1 MASNQPS
8 TFPSTE
14 SKRIGLLV
22 QSSNVVMEVEFYRSL
37 PHDITVHTSHI
48 PRSNQ
53 AITPDAMQQTTDN
66 AIGAA
71 AALDQAEL
79 DLVVHGHTASSYVGG
94 IPGDIE
100 LARKIGEAAR
110 APGMTAAEAAVR
122 CLRSLGARR
131 LGLAAPYPRATTQ
144 TSADFMMAHGF
155 EVASL
160 ECLGVDHATNLK
172 KVSPQTVYELGTRA
186 AAQGDAD
193 ALFFS
198 GTGVHTLGAIG
209 ALERAIGKPVIT
221 ANLAA
226 LWGALDRLGRT
237 DAFRFGESRLAEW
250 QGRAR
255 INNR

>member
-1 MASNQPS
+1 MITNRAS
-8 TFPSTE
+8 TFGSTD

-22 QSSNVVMEVEFYRSL
+22 PSSNVVMEVEFYRSL
-37 PHDITVHTSHI
+37 PNDITVHTSHI

-53 AITPDAMQQTTDN
+53 AITPAAMQQTTDN

-94 IPGDIE
+94 IQGDIE
-100 LARKIGEAAR
+100 LARKIGEAAC

-122 CLRSLGARR
+122 CLRSFGAKR
-131 LGLAAPYPRATTQ
+131 LWLAAPYPRATTQ
-144 TSADFMMAHGF
+144 TSADFMMAQGF
-155 EVASL
+155 EAASL
-160 ECLGVDHATNLK
+160 ECLGVDQATNLK
-172 KVSPQTVYELGTRA
+172 KVLPEAIYDLGIRA

-198 GTGVHTLGAIG
+198 GTGVHTLAVIG
-209 ALERAIGKPVIT
+209 PLERAIGKPVIT

-226 LWGALDRLGRT
+226 LWGALDRLGRA
-237 DAFRFGESRLAEW
+237 DAFRFGESRLIEW
-250 QGRAR
+250 QRERAAT
-255 INNR
+255 